1 MTALERL
8 RKATNEA
15 DDAVLEDY
23 LEQAKNAIMARRYP
37 YQDWPD
43 ELEKRHLDLQYRC
56 ALALYQ
62 KRGGQFE
69 IAHSENGTS
78 RSWASEDIPE
88 SLLNEVTPFVGVV
101 G

>member
-1 MTALERL
+1 MTPLERL

-15 DDAVLEDY
+15 DEAVLEDY
-23 LEQAKNAIMARRYP
+23 LEQAKCAIMARRYP
-37 YQDWPD
+37 FEEWPE
-43 ELEKRHLDLQYRC
+43 ELENRYLDLQYRC

-69 IAHSENGTS
+69 ISHSENGTS
-78 RSWASEDIPE
+78 RAWASEDIPE

>member
-8 RKATNEA
+8 KHETNEA

-23 LEQAKNAIMARRYP
+23 LEQAKCAIMERRYP
-37 YQDWPD
+37 FQEWPD
-43 ELEKRHLDLQYRC
+43 ELESRYLDLQYRC

-69 IAHSENGTS
+69 ISHGENGVQ
-78 RSWASEDIPE
+78 RNYASEDIPE
-88 SLLNEVTPFVGVV
+88 SLLRKVTPLVGVL
-101 G
+101 

>member
-1 MTALERL
+1 MTPLERL

-23 LEQAKNAIMARRYP
+23 LEQAKCAILAHRFP
-37 YQDWPD
+37 YQEWP
-43 ELEKRHLDLQYRC
+43 EEIEPRYIDLQYRC

-69 IAHSENGTS
+69 SSHSENGVS
-78 RSWASEDIPE
+78 RAWLSEDIPE
-88 SLLNEVTPFVGVV
+88 SLLNEITPFVGVV
-101 G
+101 N

>member
-8 RKATNEA
+8 RHETNEP

-23 LEQAKNAIMARRYP
+23 LEQAKCAIMARRYP
-37 YQDWPD
+37 FQEWPD
-43 ELEKRHLDLQYRC
+43 ELENRYLDLQYRC

-69 IAHSENGTS
+69 VSHGENGVQ
-78 RSWASEDIPE
+78 RNYASEDIPVE
-88 SLLNEVTPFVGVV
+88 LLKQVIPLAEVL
-101 G
+101 

>member
-8 RKATNEA
+8 RAATNEA

-23 LEQAKNAIMARRYP
+23 LEQAKCAIMARRYP
-37 YQDWPD
+37 FQKWPD
-43 ELEKRHLDLQYRC
+43 ELETRYLDLQYRC

-69 IAHSENGTS
+69 SAHIENGTS
-78 RSWASEDIPE
+78 RYYDSEDIPKE
-88 SLLNEVTPFVGVV
+88 LLNQVVPFAGVI
-101 G
+101 